1 MYYLHVHIETD
12 HVKLNKPRQ
21 HWTNIRGFAP
31 NLNIGDPDGRFAGEG
46 LVDADDFDVEDDG
59 GDGDDADPK
68 VGDKEPSSV
77 LPRYLLVFKGRD
89 LSTASM
95 AARSPIKADLLV
107 CQNSLAADE

>member
-59 GDGDDADPK
+59 GNDDDADPR
-68 VGDKEPSSV
+68 VGDKESSSV
-77 LPRYLLVFKGRD
+77 LPRYLPVFKGRD

-95 AARSPIKADLLV
+95 AACSPIKADLLV